1 MTAHANSPRQ
11 SLTVTAFSPEG
22 EFTAASGS
30 CEPSL
35 LVRTGP
41 PSDGPEGPL
50 RLAVVEHERY
60 LPAIKHVGEGAKTHY
75 LRKAVAQG
83 FDDGE
88 TATLARV
95 DADAATAYTE
105 HVDRLIRTLTTAPDY
120 ATLAELRGEP
130 DRAERQRS
138 ILTIN
143 GVTP

>member
-1 MTAHANSPRQ
+1 MSANESRPT
-11 SLTVTAFSPEG
+11 LGVVAAPE
-22 EFTAASGS
+22 ASRPTTS
-30 CEPSL
+30 
-35 LVRTGP
+35 V
-41 PSDGPEGPL
+41 
-50 RLAVVEHERY
+50 
-60 LPAIKHVGEGAKTHY
+60 LPATDQGREPIALRESLIDTGARVVWLDGWDSGREVGRAEGYARGHAAGYDK
-75 LRKAVAQG
+75 G